1 MEDER
6 VKYSSKKGSKKSKR
20 GQFYSKFAQKM
31 KRIGTINFAL
41 YRRLKKGSIFEL
53 ETAIKSKVQATSDW
67 SK

>member
-6 VKYSSKKGSKKSKR
+6 VKYSSKKGSKKSK
-20 GQFYSKFAQKM
+20 FAF
-31 KRIGTINFAL
+31 KRMRTSNVAL
-41 YRRLKKGSIFEL
+41 YRRLKKGFIFEL